1 MSEQGVRANEG
12 ARQPAVGSTS
22 HDLELPGCTP
32 EPLMAYLK
40 ALGILRLVS
49 EQIDPAAR
57 GWWRN
62 DTFRLGSTVSR
73 EGLVKFFLEDY
84 RPTPI
89 VVPWTG
95 NDFFGVNADGNA
107 GPFAKTPTAST
118 IIEAVLAST
127 TDRLAPYREVI
138 KATLGV
144 MIEIGVTNKEDIDPQ
159 KGKAAKQRKAAFFA
173 HLRRSLDDTVVQW
186 IDVAGICAEDLRFSA
201 LLGSGGGSDGNTHFS
216 DNFMQN
222 LWDALPD
229 FDSQR
234 KAKANQVPPGVADS
248 SRSYL
253 CSALFDDGVVQL
265 IHKRTSSLYDS
276 GAIGGPNATQGM
288 ERDSLANPWNVILAL
303 EGSLAFAG
311 SAAKRLG
318 ANAPSEAA
326 FPFQVAAVPTD
337 SDGLVNKE
345 RAGSEV
351 WLPLWTRPAR
361 AEEVL
366 ALLREG
372 RAQCG
377 ERVARSGIDV
387 ARAAATLGVDRGVDV
402 FCRYAIVKGRVG
414 GENYNTAA
422 SLGRFEVRE
431 RSGADLLRE
440 LDHHEWLDRF
450 RSAAGDKN
458 APARFG
464 RALRAIDSAIFDFCR
479 YGGKPLFQK
488 ILIALGQAERE
499 LGNGERFRDDKRL
512 KPVAGLSADWIK
524 AARAPDNGEFAI
536 ARALAGVDDP
546 DHKIGSL
553 RTNLEPVREWYD
565 SEEKRRKAAWA
576 EKDRAVVWNA
586 ADLPTNL
593 VAVLARRMMDGERA
607 GCENLPL
614 ASEARAP
621 FSAIADF
628 IAGDLDDRR
637 IEDLL
642 WGLMLVNPG
651 RPDPQDSDHDVEI
664 PAAYALLKLL
674 FLPRQLVIERNAEGR
689 VTGARMLGDDEPKER
704 GTRIKREP
712 RIPHLLRAGRLGEA
726 CAIAMRRLRASG
738 LAPMPRARAGRP
750 RDGDWEELDQMG
762 AAGLDP
768 IRLAAALL
776 IPISDRAVSRL
787 VTLVTRPEDIDAG
800 PDTEPEPAGSLAAGD

>member
-1 MSEQGVRANEG
+1 MPEAQ
-12 ARQPAVGSTS
+12 

-49 EQIDPAAR
+49 EQADPEAR
-57 GWWRN
+57 GWWKDDMFWLR
-62 DTFRLGSTVSR
+62 STLDCD
-73 EGLVKFFLEDY
+73 GLVMYFSEEY

-95 NDFFGVNADGNA
+95 SDFFGVNADGNA

-138 KATLGV
+138 KATLSA
-144 MIEIGVTNKEDIDPQ
+144 MTEIGVIRKEDIDSQ

-186 IDVAGICAEDLRFSA
+186 IDIAGICAKDLRFSA

-222 LWDALPD
+222 LWDALSD

-234 KAKANQVPPGVADS
+234 KAKRNQEPPRAADS

-276 GAIGGPNATQGM
+276 GAVGGPNATQGM

-303 EGSLAFAG
+303 EGTIAFAG
-311 SAAKRLG
+311 AAAKRLG
-318 ANAPSEAA
+318 TNLPAEAV
-326 FPFQVAAVPTD
+326 FPFQVSGVATNA
-337 SDGLVNKE
+337 DGLADKE
-345 RAGSEV
+345 RAGSEI
-351 WLPLWTRPAR
+351 WLPFWDRPAR
-361 AEEVL
+361 TDEVL
-366 ALLREG
+366 TVLREG

-377 ERVARSGIDV
+377 ERVARSGVDM

-402 FCRYAIVKGRVG
+402 FFRYAIVKGRVG

-431 RSGADLLRE
+431 RREADLLRE
-440 LDHHEWLDRF
+440 IDPWLDRF
-450 RSAAGDKN
+450 RSACSAD
-458 APARFG
+458 PPPRFG
-464 RALRAIDSAIFDFCR
+464 RTLRAIDSAIFDFCR
-479 YGGKPLFQK
+479 YDGNSRFQE
-488 ILIALGQAERE
+488 ILIALGRAERE
-499 LGNGERFRDDKRL
+499 LALTPGKVGQSKFPPGPL
-512 KPVAGLSADWIK
+512 AGLSQQWI
-524 AARAPDNGEFAI
+524 AAANDASAEFAI
-536 ARALAGVDDP
+536 TRAIAGVDDP

-553 RTNLEPVREWYD
+553 RTNLEPVREWLD
-565 SEEKRRKAAWA
+565 MDEGRRKAAWA
-576 EKDRAVVWNA
+576 EKERAVVWNA
-586 ADLPTNL
+586 NDLPSNL
-593 VAVLARRMMDGERA
+593 VGVLARRIMDGDRE

-614 ASEARAP
+614 ASPASAP
-621 FSAIADF
+621 LSAIADF

-642 WGLMLVNPG
+642 RGLALVEPSQQPPHE
-651 RPDPQDSDHDVEI
+651 RDDIAVI

-674 FLPRQLVIERNAEGR
+674 FLPRPLVIGR
-689 VTGARMLGDDEPKER
+689 REDGGIT
-704 GTRIKREP
+704 TRYANHGENGIRIRPEP
-712 RIPHLLRAGRLGEA
+712 RVPHLLRAGRLGEA
-726 CAIAMRRLRASG
+726 CVIAMRRLRASG
-738 LAPMPRARAGRP
+738 LAPMPRARAGHP
-750 RDGDWEELDQMG
+750 RDSDWKELDLLR
-762 AAGLDP
+762 ATGLHP
-768 IRLAAALL
+768 IRLAAALV
-776 IPISDRAVSRL
+776 IPISDKAVSRL
-787 VTLVTRPEDIDAG
+787 ITIITRPEAIE
-800 PDTEPEPAGSLAAGD
+800 TEPEPAGSLTAGD

>member
-1 MSEQGVRANEG
+1 MPDQ
-12 ARQPAVGSTS
+12 Q
-22 HDLELPGCTP
+22 HDLELRGCTP

-49 EQIDPAAR
+49 EQTHPAAR
-57 GWWRN
+57 GWWQN
-62 DTFRLGSTVSR
+62 DTFWLRSTLDR
-73 EGLVKFFLEDY
+73 DALVKFFLEDY

-95 NDFFGVNADGNA
+95 SDFFGVNADGNA

-127 TDRLAPYREVI
+127 TDRLAPYREII
-138 KATLGV
+138 KATLAV
-144 MIEIGVTNKEDIDPQ
+144 MSEIGVTKKEDIDSQ

-276 GAIGGPNATQGM
+276 GAVGGPNATQGM

-337 SDGLVNKE
+337 SDGLVSKE
-345 RAGSEV
+345 RTGSEV

-377 ERVARSGIDV
+377 ERIARSGVDM
-387 ARAAATLGVDRGVDV
+387 ARAAATLGVDRGIDV
-402 FCRYAIVKGRVG
+402 FGRYAIVKGRVG

-431 RSGADLLRE
+431 HSDADLLRQI
-440 LDHHEWLDRF
+440 DPWLDSFRRAATATKPEPPPRF
-450 RSAAGDKN
+450 RT
-458 APARFG
+458 
-464 RALRAIDSAIFDFCR
+464 ALRHIDSAVFDFCR
-479 YGGKPLFQK
+479 YGGRPLFQE
-488 ILIALGQAERE
+488 ILIALGRAERE
-499 LGNGERFRDDKRL
+499 LARASGKEGVVGKRSVRPL
-512 KPVAGLSADWIK
+512 AGLSPRWIAAADDQS
-524 AARAPDNGEFAI
+524 AEFTI
-536 ARALAGVDDP
+536 ARALAAVDDP
-546 DHKIGSL
+546 DPKIGSL
-553 RTNLEPVREWYD
+553 RTNLEPVDWD
-565 SEEKRRKAAWA
+565 KKRCRAWA

-593 VAVLARRMMDGERA
+593 VAVLARRIMDGDRA

-621 FSAIADF
+621 LSGIADF

-642 WGLMLVNPG
+642 WGLVLVNPSQHK
-651 RPDPQDSDHDVEI
+651 PNLDDDAQV

-674 FLPRQLVIERNAEGR
+674 FLPRPLVIERRDNGQ
-689 VTGARMLGDDEPKER
+689 VFARLAGPEEN
-704 GTRIKREP
+704 GIRIRPEP

-738 LAPMPRARAGRP
+738 LAPMPRVRAGRT
-750 RDGDWEELDQMG
+750 RDGDWEELDRLG

-768 IRLAAALL
+768 TRLAAALL
-776 IPISDRAVSRL
+776 IPISERAVSRL
-787 VTLVTRPEDIDAG
+787 VALVTRPEDIDTG
-800 PDTEPEPAGSLAAGD
+800 LETEPESVGSSTGGD